1 MWFWGSFSARIG
13 LHMDETIHEFDS
25 LVMHSLITLYK
36 PHNTGSP
43 YTFLLFAQ
51 TAAILRHAAYILAV
65 RVTYY
70 YCMSTQPSYCF
81 RHFGIYITSKLLVMS
96 ETVGTTDL
104 RSHMSTVDAIQT
116 LKQNY
121 PTAV

>member
-1 MWFWGSFSARIG
+1 M
-13 LHMDETIHEFDS
+13 S
-25 LVMHSLITLYK
+25 LTPLSCSLITLYK

-70 YCMSTQPSYCF
+70 YYMSTQPSYCF